1 MFTWYSFALLS
12 LFLMGTQRFLYK
24 VSAEKRCNTAWTTFS
39 FMGTVA
45 AMSSVLFLLTGEPV
59 LDVSYLLLVG
69 LANGGS
75 FSLATVAHIEA
86 LKHLPVSVAYPIIR
100 LNVVIVV
107 FFSILYF
114 RDRLS
119 YLQMTGILIAVTAFA
134 LLAKEGD
141 RKEETF
147 KDRRWGFF
155 LVMLSTFSGAAASI
169 TSKFAAVHTNMLAYM
184 AISYIASMLFS
195 FGMRNRLQTE
205 KVTGNRKLAMIIGLT
220 MGLLN
225 FGGYFLF
232 LRALSTGPL
241 SLVVPIIGMA
251 FVIPIVLSALIYKE
265 TLTPFRI
272 VGIAMTIVSV
282 VLLRL

>member
-45 AMSSVLFLLTGEPV
+45 AMSSVLFLLTDETVPNV
-59 LDVSYLLLVG
+59 CYLLVVA

-75 FSLATVAHIEA
+75 FSLATVTHIEA
-86 LKHLPVSVAYPIIR
+86 LKHVPVSVAYPIIR

-107 FFSILYF
+107 IFSILYF

-119 YLQMTGILIAVTAFA
+119 YLQMIGILIAVTSFA

-141 RKEETF
+141 RKEVTL
-147 KDRRWGFF
+147 KDNRWGFF
-155 LVMLSTFSGAAASI
+155 LVMISTFSGATASI
-169 TSKFAAVHTNMLAYM
+169 TSKFAAVHTNMLAFM
-184 AISYIASMLFS
+184 AVSYIASMLFS
-195 FGMRNRLQTE
+195 LVMRNRLQTE
-205 KVTGNRKLAMIIGLT
+205 KVTGNRKMAMIIGLT

-225 FGGYFLF
+225 FGGYYLF
-232 LRALSTGPL
+232 LKALSTGPL
-241 SLVVPIIGMA
+241 SLVIPVIGMA

-265 TLTPFRI
+265 TLTAFRI
-272 VGIAMTIVSV
+272 AAIAMTVVSV